1 MTERKPPDATWESFV
16 ERQIREAQE
25 AGQFDNL
32 PGFGRPIED
41 IDEPYDELW
50 WVKKKMRREKLSLL
64 PPSLEIRRDV
74 ERTLDA
80 VWRMTAETEVR
91 RALAALNERIRRANF
106 ASVTGPCSTT
116 MPVEV
121 EDLLRQ
127 WREKPRA
134 G

>member
-1 MTERKPPDATWESFV
+1 MTERKPPDASWESFV

-32 PGFGRPIED
+32 AGFGRPIED
-41 IDEPYDELW
+41 IDERYDELW

-74 ERTLDA
+74 ERTWEDVL
-80 VWRMTAETEVR
+80 RMTTETEVR
-91 RALAALNERIRRANF
+91 GAVASLNERIRRANF
-106 ASVTGPCSTT
+106 ASVTGPPSTT
-116 MPVEV
+116 MPLEV
-121 EDLLRQ
+121 EDIVRR
-127 WREKPRA
+127 WKENSSA